1 MTSSSSN
8 KQIAKNAMMLYLRMF
23 VIMAISFYTSRIVL
37 QALGVSD
44 YGVYNVVC
52 GFVVMVGILNS
63 ALSNST
69 SRFLTYGIGL
79 NDAEN
84 LKRTFSAAFFVH
96 LFLTLIFLVFAE
108 TIGLW
113 FVNNQLVIPADRLGA
128 ANWAYQSAI
137 FSTAI
142 GITQVPYNSLIT
154 SHERFNV
161 FAIIEIV
168 NAVLKLCIALLVL
181 YSSFDNLKFYSVL
194 YAAVAV
200 LIMIFYR
207 VYCIR
212 NFKETKITWRFD
224 KGLTKSILKF
234 SCWNLISQS
243 SSTLYHQG
251 QNILI
256 NRFYGTL
263 INAAAGIAFQV
274 QAILYSFIGNISTAF
289 NPQIIK
295 EYAQKNYSR
304 VNDLI
309 MMGGTLSS
317 LFCMIITIPVYIKLD
332 YLLSLWLHEVP
343 EGTMLICRILLIA
356 NLINSFN
363 PFPFT
368 AINATGKNKTVS
380 VACTIITLLQLP
392 LIYFML
398 KTTDHYLY
406 AYVSS
411 ILMPLMSC
419 CVYVLILKRYMI
431 EFNIY
436 RYLIRLILPS
446 FAIGFITL
454 FILGHVNNIVMSDS
468 FSFILVIIV
477 SSILVFFSYYTLIFN
492 AETKLYLKKRL
503 HIIREK

>member
-79 NDAEN
+79 NDAAN
-84 LKRTFSAAFFVH
+84 LKRTFSVALFVH
-96 LFLTLIFLVFAE
+96 LFLTLIFLVVAE

-113 FVNNQLVIPADRLGA
+113 FVNNQLVIPPDRLDA

-161 FAIIEIV
+161 FAVIEIV
-168 NAVLKLCIALLVL
+168 NAFLKLGIALLVL
-181 YSSFDNLKFYSVL
+181 YTSFDNLKFYSVL
-194 YAAVAV
+194 YAAIAIF
-200 LIMIFYR
+200 IMILYR

-212 NFKETKITWRFD
+212 NFKETKIIWRFN
-224 KGLTKSILKF
+224 KELTKSILKF

-243 SSTLYHQG
+243 SSTFYHQA
-251 QNILI
+251 QNVLI

-263 INAAAGIAFQV
+263 INAAAGVAFQV

-309 MMGGTLSS
+309 IMGGTLSS
-317 LFCMIITIPVYIKLD
+317 FFCMIITIPVYLKLD
-332 YLLSLWLHEVP
+332 FLLSLWLHEVP
-343 EGTMLICRILLIA
+343 DGTMLICRILLIA
-356 NLINSFN
+356 NLINCFN
-363 PFPFT
+363 PFPYT
-368 AINATGKNKTVS
+368 AINATGKNETVN
-380 VACTIITLLQLP
+380 VVYTIITLLQLP
-392 LIYFML
+392 LIYFLL
-398 KTTDHYLY
+398 KATDHYLY

-419 CVYVLILKRYMI
+419 CVYVIILKRYMK
-431 EFNIY
+431 EFNMY

-446 FAIGFITL
+446 FAIGLITL
-454 FILGHVNNIVMSDS
+454 LVLGHVSNFVKSNILS
-468 FSFILVIIV
+468 FLLVVLV
-477 SSILVFFSYYTLIFN
+477 SSILVFFLYYILIFN
-492 AETKLYLKKRL
+492 HDTKLFLKKRL
-503 HIIREK
+503 HLK